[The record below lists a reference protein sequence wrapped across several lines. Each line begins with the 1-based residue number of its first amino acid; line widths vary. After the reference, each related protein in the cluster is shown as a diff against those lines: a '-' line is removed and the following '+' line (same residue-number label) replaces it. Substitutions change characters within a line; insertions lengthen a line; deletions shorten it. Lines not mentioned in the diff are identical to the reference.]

1 MSDKS
6 RRTVTFVRTR
16 TIVVT
21 ELHEAVVDGDE
32 PPHTWPTPDFA
43 ATPTAVLPVSNTTVG
58 GQIFPGTAAQYLRAQ
73 GVPRPSLPPGST
85 SEQWRE
91 ATQKWLESL
100 P

>member
-1 MSDKS
+1 MSHKNQL
-6 RRTVTFVRTR
+6 TVTFVRTR

-32 PPHTWPTPDFA
+32 PPHAWPSPDFA

-58 GQIFPGTAAQYLRAQ
+58 GQIFPGTAAQCLRAQ
-73 GVPRPSLPPGST
+73 GAARPSIPVGST
-85 SEQWRE
+85 PEQWRE
-91 ATQKWLESL
+91 ATRAWLESL